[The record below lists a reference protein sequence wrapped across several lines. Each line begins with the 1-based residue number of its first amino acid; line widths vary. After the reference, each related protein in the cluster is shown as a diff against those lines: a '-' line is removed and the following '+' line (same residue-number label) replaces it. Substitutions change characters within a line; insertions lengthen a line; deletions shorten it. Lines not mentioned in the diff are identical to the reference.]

1 MMWWTKERDVIE
13 RLCRFPLDF
22 PGGRK
27 TRRQFMEAAGVF
39 KHPSALTVEKLTPY
53 LQEHPE
59 LTGAWMAYS
68 ADQRISSG
76 WYYVPSRAGGYEV
89 GFYPHGERLR
99 FNEPER
105 ARAEFIV
112 RHLGPP

>member
-1 MMWWTKERDVIE
+1 
-13 RLCRFPLDF
+13 
-22 PGGRK
+22 
-27 TRRQFMEAAGVF
+27 MEAAGVL

-53 LQEHPE
+53 LREHPE

-68 ADQRISSG
+68 ADQRVSSG
-76 WYYVPSRAGGYEV
+76 WYCVPSREDGYEV

-105 ARAEFIV
+105 ACAEFIV
-112 RHLGPP
+112 RRLGPP